1 MKKILSIWF
10 LLVITVSCVLGV
22 LYVVVQ
28 QEMRQTAND
37 PQIQI
42 AQDTAKTLDSH
53 RQITFSQESIDVSES
68 LSPFIMTFDE
78 KGLLQ
83 GSEAVLDGAAP
94 IIPSGVFTSAKRL
107 GEDKLTWQPKIGVRI
122 AAVVVPYTRGYVL
135 VGRNMRE
142 VEKRED
148 MLTKQI
154 ILGWM
159 ATVFILLVATAFFI
173 KKK

>member
-10 LLVITVSCVLGV
+10 LLVITISCVLGV

-68 LSPFIMTFDE
+68 LSPFIMTFNDR
-78 KGLLQ
+78 GILQ
-83 GSEAVLDGAAP
+83 GSEAVLDGVAP
-94 IIPSGVFTSAKRL
+94 AIPFGVFTSAKQL
-107 GEDKLTWQPKIGVRI
+107 GEDRVTWEPKNGVRI

-148 MLTKQI
+148 QLSKQI

-159 ATVFILLVATAFFI
+159 VTLLVSFLATILLI
-173 KKK
+173 RKK